1 MKSMLLYLA
10 STFFALGAAAQ
21 SPFNNETN
29 TALEKVIKDYP
40 YHFQHIKDRVLN
52 KKGSTTEFLSK
63 ITIPE
68 ALACMVIEQQTA
80 SNLPTTIWQADMY
93 QSNDFTSAGN
103 VFKQLFGQ
111 IKNTIVKL
119 DNEKP
124 IILNGSYEAP
134 SEKHTPH
141 SIIFD
146 LLPTSSRTQYLKVD
160 LSLAQSAGKWNIVL
174 SVYEGNKIRKEQAD
188 LVSSNDY

>member
-1 MKSMLLYLA
+1 MKAMLLYLVSA
-10 STFFALGAAAQ
+10 FFAFGAAAQ

-29 TALEKVIKDYP
+29 TALEKVIRDYP
-40 YHFQHIKDRVLN
+40 FHFQHIKDRVLN
-52 KKGSTTEFLSK
+52 KKGTTTEFASK

-68 ALACMVIEQQTA
+68 ARACMVIERQN
-80 SNLPTTIWQADMY
+80 SPNLSTTIWQADMY
-93 QSNDFTSAGN
+93 QSDDFTSAGN
-103 VFKQLFGQ
+103 TFKQLFEQ

-124 IILNGSYEAP
+124 IILNGNYEAP
-134 SEKHTPH
+134 SEKNTPH

-146 LLPTSSRTQYLKVD
+146 LLPTTSRTQYLKVD
-160 LSLAQSAGKWNIVL
+160 LSLAQSAGKWKIVL
-174 SVYEGNKIRKEQAD
+174 SVYEGDKIGKEQAY

>member
-1 MKSMLLYLA
+1 MKSILLYLV
-10 STFFALGAAAQ
+10 SVFFAFGAAAQ

-29 TALEKVIKDYP
+29 TALEKVIRDYP
-40 YHFQHIKDRVLN
+40 YHFRHIKDRVLN
-52 KKGSTTEFLSK
+52 KKGATTEFASK
-63 ITIPE
+63 ITIPQ
-68 ALACMVIEQQTA
+68 ALACVIIEQQNV
-80 SNLPTTIWQADMY
+80 NLSTTIWQADMY
-93 QSNDFTSAGN
+93 QSNDFSSAGN
-103 VFKQLFGQ
+103 LFKQLFGQ

-134 SEKHTPH
+134 SEKNIPH

-146 LLPTSSRTQYLKVD
+146 LLPTTSRTQYLKVD
-160 LSLAQSAGKWNIVL
+160 LSLAQSAGKWKIVL
-174 SVYEGNKIRKEQAD
+174 SVYEGDKIRKEQAD

>member
-29 TALEKVIKDYP
+29 TALEKVIRDYP

-52 KKGSTTEFLSK
+52 KKGSTTEFASK
-63 ITIPE
+63 ITIPQ
-68 ALACMVIEQQTA
+68 ALACVIIEQQNV
-80 SNLPTTIWQADMY
+80 NLFTTIWQADMY
-93 QSNDFTSAGN
+93 QSNDFSSAGN

-134 SEKHTPH
+134 SEKNTPH

-146 LLPTSSRTQYLKVD
+146 LLPTTSRTQYLKVD
-160 LSLAQSAGKWNIVL
+160 LSLAQSAGKWKIVL
-174 SVYEGNKIRKEQAD
+174 SVYEGDKIRKEQAD